1 MFTGSRQGVRGGE
14 GLRQSQ
20 VQNTKPQGSDG
31 EAGDL
36 EVEGLTLV
44 SVARHHS
51 NVLDTWLGS
60 SSRACCG
67 KRRRNLMP
75 VTDPGLEIL
84 CFHSLPG
91 VLVGTYNLRKVH
103 SG

>member
-36 EVEGLTLV
+36 EEGLTLV

-51 NVLDTWLGS
+51 NVLGS
-60 SSRACCG
+60 SSRAG
-67 KRRRNLMP
+67 
-75 VTDPGLEIL
+75 IL
-84 CFHSLPG
+84 WKKPENG
-91 VLVGTYNLRKVH
+91 I
-103 SG
+103 